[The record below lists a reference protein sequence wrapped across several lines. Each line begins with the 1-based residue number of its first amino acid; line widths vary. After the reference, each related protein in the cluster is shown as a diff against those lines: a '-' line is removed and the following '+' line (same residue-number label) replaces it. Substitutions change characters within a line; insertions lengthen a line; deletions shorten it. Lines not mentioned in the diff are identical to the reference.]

1 MEKLT
6 TLIIDDEP
14 KGRNL
19 LNELVKRYCPDV
31 EVLGLAQS
39 ATEAIALIRQYNPDF
54 IFLDIQ
60 MPEIN
65 GFQMIELMGHIDFE
79 IVFVTAY
86 NEFAVKA
93 YKYAAFDYLLK
104 PIDPDEL
111 NKTIERLKMK
121 RQQVGLQERLS
132 LLMKTLEEPKKLP
145 SKITVSNSDGI
156 SVLNI
161 SEIVYMEADGPYT
174 TFFMANN
181 SKLISSHNLKEYEDM
196 LSEHGFFRSHHS
208 FLLNLNHITKYLKS
222 DGYALMS
229 NGKHVE
235 VSKRRKDE
243 FVQRI
248 THL

>member
-1 MEKLT
+1 MD
-6 TLIIDDEP
+6 TLKTIIIDDEQ

-19 LNELVKRYCPDV
+19 LNELVKRYCPEV
-31 EVLGLAQS
+31 EVLGLAES
-39 ATEAIALIRQYNPDF
+39 ATEAILKIRQLKPDF

-65 GFQMIELMGHIDFE
+65 GFQMIEMMGDIDFE

-86 NEFAVKA
+86 NEYAVKA

-104 PIDPDEL
+104 PVDPEEL
-111 NKTIERLKMK
+111 NKTIERLKLK
-121 RQQVGLQERLS
+121 RQQVSLQERLS
-132 LLMKTLEEPKKLP
+132 LLMKTLEDPKKLP

-161 SEIVYMEADGPYT
+161 SEIIYLEADGPYT
-174 TFFMANN
+174 TFFLMNGT
-181 SKLISSHNLKEYEDM
+181 KIVSSHNLKEYEEI
-196 LSEHGFFRSHHS
+196 LSDNGFFRSHHS
-208 FLLNLNHITKYLKS
+208 FLLNMNHVSKYLKS

-229 NGKHVE
+229 NGKHTD
-235 VSKRRKDE
+235 VSKRRKDD
-243 FVQRI
+243 FVQRL